1 MDRRQFRARGDLS
14 HAANISCRDHIRSQ
28 FLDSPDFALAQPS
41 CDVWLQNI
49 VRAGGAAAQMTVP
62 DLLHCEAE
70 LAEKLLWLTRDALSV
85 LQRARGVIGDHK
97 SLRGLCGFDRQRR

>member
-1 MDRRQFRARGDLS
+1 DLS

-62 DLLHCEAE
+62 NLLHCEAK
-70 LAEKLLWLTRDALSV
+70 LGEKLLWLTRNALSV
-85 LQRARGVIGDHK
+85 LQRAGRVIGDHE
-97 SLRGLCGFDRQRR
+97 SRCSRRGFERQCR

>member
-49 VRAGGAAAQMTVP
+49 VRSGGAAAQMTVP
-62 DLLHCEAE
+62 NVLHCEAK
-70 LAEKLLWLTRDALSV
+70 LAEKLPRLAPNTLSV
-85 LQRARGVIGDHK
+85 LQ
-97 SLRGLCGFDRQRR
+97 